1 MPLGFTALPVIGA
14 SYPSTEGTQFIIGK
28 TQVEY
33 QAAMDGWLE
42 MLVRML
48 GTGSRSTTSATQ
60 KIKPTCKWFDSS

>member
-1 MPLGFTALPVIGA
+1 MTIGG
-14 SYPSTEGTQFIIGK
+14 SYPSSEGTEFINGK

-42 MLVRML
+42 MQVRMP
-48 GTGSRSTTSATQ
+48 GTGSRSITSATQ